1 MSNFFLTLPNAK
13 NPLHSFLEN
22 IKNKVIAEVSSENV
36 LLNEEEVDF
45 FMKTADSCLKDSC
58 LNLSLLKHLFSYR
71 EKLLKDQKYF
81 INIITIINLHIGTNK
96 NLLEREEMITEYLRN
111 FHEIP
116 DSFFNVKAKMLASL
130 LNSFSVKDPKQY
142 DIFKEILKLTDINKK
157 VSIIL
162 PTIESI
168 DEFLRNWG
176 LFTNISKKREIY
188 QLILNAL
195 YNNNKEKIAIDVFVK
210 YLKTFEDSQDND
222 LNNPQDSAFIIANL
236 KRFLNSDSFHYELFE
251 NIIHLKRVI
260 HLEDKR
266 LFEVLM
272 LFIRGNLQGYYTWI
286 EKNRDFLENSLGI
299 NEKKMEIKIRIKCL
313 ATFEDTGKAISF
325 KEMAEK
331 LHVAVE
337 EVEDWV
343 IMGIQNKIIEGKI
356 DEFNQ
361 VIEISDNCSK
371 YLEEVDVQ
379 KIQKKLGVLI
389 AVFEG
394 YLENLKK
401 KKGN

>member
-1 MSNFFLTLPNAK
+1 MSNFFLTLPSAK

-22 IKNKVIAEVSSENV
+22 IKNKLIAEISPENV
-36 LLNEEEVDF
+36 LLNEEEVDS
-45 FMKTADSCLKDSC
+45 FMKTSDSCLKDSSM
-58 LNLSLLKHLFSYR
+58 NLSLLKHLFSYR
-71 EKLLKDQKYF
+71 DKLLKDQKYF

-96 NLLEREEMITEYLRN
+96 NLVEREEMITEYLRN
-111 FHEIP
+111 FNEIP

-142 DIFKEILKLTDINKK
+142 DIFKEILKLTDLNKK

-176 LFTNISKKREIY
+176 LFNDILKKREIY

-210 YLKTFEDSQDND
+210 YLKTFEDSLEKNM
-222 LNNPQDSAFIIANL
+222 NNAEDSAFIVNNI
-236 KRFLNSDSFHYELFE
+236 KRFLNSESFHYELFE

-260 HLEDKR
+260 SLEDKR

-272 LFIRGNLQGYYTWI
+272 LFITGNLQGYYTWL
-286 EKNRDFLENSLGI
+286 ENNRDFLENSLGI
-299 NEKKMEIKIRIKCL
+299 SAKKMEIKIRIKCL
-313 ATFEDTGKAISF
+313 ATFEDTKAISF

-331 LHVAVE
+331 LHVGIE

-371 YLEEVDVQ
+371 YLEKVDVE
-379 KIQKKLGVLI
+379 KLEKKLGVLI
-389 AVFEG
+389 GVFEG

-401 KKGN
+401 KKST